1 MRQAGVIKEPGDTDE
16 GKLTLV
22 GIAVGTLY
30 TFKLCN
36 QDTLIKMHK
45 KLSVDLKKSKASQ

>member
-36 QDTLIKMHK
+36 QDTLIKMNK